1 MLSKIQNKGCCEIM
15 FADFVKAFDRNYIIA
30 YLFPVLV
37 FITMTYEIVSTFFP
51 NALSGIIYSDTASQ
65 LEIMDLLWNGSIIFI
80 ITMFISIIMMI
91 INLELIRLL
100 EGYSSIGKEILL
112 PRQIRNF
119 EDIQSKLEKAKKD
132 RDDEVKEKG
141 EASDETRRIY
151 RKLKSKYRNNFPPR
165 KEYILGTEFGNVIRS
180 FELYPMEMYGIDSIA
195 IWDRITCLVPKEH
208 IDYLGDAKASVDFA
222 INIFYLMMVVL
233 IGYVVLLVI
242 TRCISQAITL
252 WWIPIFAIGLA
263 FFAYRMAISSAR
275 KWGLAVKSV
284 FDLYRYDLLKKLDI
298 DIPKTLDEEKK
309 IWRELNQAFLY
320 WDIPNIKK

>member
-1 MLSKIQNKGCCEIM
+1 M

-37 FITMTYEIVSTFFP
+37 FITMTYEIVSTFYP

-65 LEIMDLLWNGSIIFI
+65 FEIMDLLWKGAIIFI

-91 INLELIRLL
+91 INLELIRFL

-112 PRQIRNF
+112 PRQIRKF
-119 EDIQSKLEKAKKD
+119 EDIQNKLTKAKKD
-132 RDDEVKEKG
+132 RDDEVNEKG
-141 EASDETRRIY
+141 LASDETRRIY
-151 RKLKSKYRNNFPPR
+151 RELKSKYRNNFPPR
-165 KEYILGTEFGNVIRS
+165 KEYLLGTEFGNVIRS

-222 INIFYLMMVVL
+222 INIFYLVTIVL
-233 IGYVVLLVI
+233 IEYIILVII
-242 TRCISQAITL
+242 TRCISQAICL
-252 WWIPIFAIGLA
+252 WWIPILA
-263 FFAYRMAISSAR
+263 MILVFFAYRSAISSAR

-284 FDLYRYDLLKKLDI
+284 FDVYRYDLLKKMSI
-298 DIPKTLDEEKK
+298 NIPKTPKEEKE

-320 WDIPNIKK
+320 WDTPNIEKYLEK